1 VIGVTQRVP
10 LLDEILVSPD
20 LVSVFQPIYRLGEEL
35 TVHGHEALSRLEIDS
50 PIARLDLLFE
60 YASRKKRSVEL
71 NLACAARAMKYGH
84 PLTSQ
89 GLLFINIDPRVLARP
104 DSAAKVREM
113 AGQEGI
119 ALDRIVL
126 EITEQ
131 SAIGDTTISM
141 KTVAELR
148 EAGVQFALD
157 DVGIAY
163 SHLPLIGEIQPRYL
177 KISQEFGT
185 GFETDPTREKIIR
198 NILGLAREFGC
209 LLILEG
215 IETAETGAAATRLG
229 IEFGQGYHYAR
240 PAKASTFERSSN

>member
-157 DVGIAY
+157 DVGASY
-163 SHLPLIGEIQPRYL
+163 SHLDLIARIRPSYL
-177 KISQEFGT
+177 TISHEFGT
-185 GFETDPTREKIIR
+185 DFEKDPSRTKIIR
-198 NILGLAREFGC
+198 NIQSLAHDFEC
-209 LLILEG
+209 DVILEG
-215 IETAETGAAATRLG
+215 VESEETSRAAADIGARYA
-229 IEFGQGYHYAR
+229 QGFFYAR
-240 PAKASTFERSSN
+240 PADADTLPQE

>member
-1 VIGVTQRVP
+1 MTGVTQRVP

-20 LVSVFQPIYRLGEEL
+20 LVSVFQPIFRLGENV
-35 TVHGHEALSRLEIDS
+35 TVHGYEALSRLQIDS

-60 YASRKKRSVEL
+60 YASRKKGSVEL
-71 NLACAARAMKYGH
+71 NLACASRGMQYGH
-84 PLTSQ
+84 PLTSRA
-89 GLLFINIDPRVLARP
+89 LLFINIDPRVLALP
-104 DSAAKVREM
+104 EFATKVREM
-113 AGQEGI
+113 AAREGI

-131 SAIGDTTISM
+131 SAIGDSAVSM
-141 KTVAELR
+141 KTVADLR
-148 EAGVQFALD
+148 ETGVQFALD

-215 IETAETGAAATRLG
+215 IETAATAAAAMKLG

-240 PAKASTFERSSN
+240 PAKVETFISN